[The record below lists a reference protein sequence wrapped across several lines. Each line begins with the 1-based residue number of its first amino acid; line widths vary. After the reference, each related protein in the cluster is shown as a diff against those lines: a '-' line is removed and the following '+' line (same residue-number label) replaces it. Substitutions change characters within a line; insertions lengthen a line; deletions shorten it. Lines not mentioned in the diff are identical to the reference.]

1 METSYVLNSFFLLFS
16 AVLIILMAPGFA
28 MLEAGLVRTKNVV
41 TVLTGNVLLYAVTS
55 FVFLLWGYNLMFGG
69 SGLFLNGIESSADYS
84 MLAFFFFQM
93 AFVSKTVSIMS
104 GGVSERIKILPF
116 MIFAIIMAG
125 IIYPLVGSWIWGGGF
140 LGEMHDLAGSTVIHS
155 VGGWAVLAAILVLG
169 PRKGKYTKDGHI
181 RPIPASNIPL
191 VTLGA
196 FLLWIGWFG
205 FNGGSNFIITGT
217 TDSGISNIDMVSK
230 IIINTNTAGIVGAMV
245 AAIIVYIQY
254 KKLDVTMILN
264 GALGGLVAITAG
276 ADVVGLWE
284 PIVIG
289 AIGGALVV
297 FAVPFFDKMKIDDPV
312 GAISVHLVNGIWG
325 TLAVALFNS
334 DFNFWIQLKGVLVVA
349 AFVVPITYI
358 SIYIIKQLFGLRCED
373 ECEYNGLDFD
383 ECGVESYP
391 EFVKSKT

>member
-1 METSYVLNSFFLLFS
+1 MDFAYVIDSFFLLFS

-55 FVFLLWGYNLMFGG
+55 FVFLIWGYNLMFGG
-69 SGLFLNGIESSADYS
+69 EGFFLAGVKVDGYSAV
-84 MLAFFFFQM
+84 AFFFFQM

-116 MIFAIIMAG
+116 MVFAVIMAG
-125 IIYPLVGSWIWGGGF
+125 FIYPMVGHWIWSGGF
-140 LGEMHDLAGSTVIHS
+140 LSDMHDLAGSTVIHS
-155 VGGWAVLAAILVLG
+155 VGGWAVLAAIMVLG
-169 PRKGKYTKDGHI
+169 PRAGKYSKDGKV

-196 FLLWIGWFG
+196 LLLWIGWFG
-205 FNGGSNFIITGT
+205 FNGGSNFQISSKENADLVGMII
-217 TDSGISNIDMVSK
+217 V
-230 IIINTNTAGIVGAMV
+230 NTNTAGLAG
-245 AAIIVYIQY
+245 AIIAALIVYMQY
-254 KKLDVTMILN
+254 RKLDVTMILN

-297 FAVPFFDKMKIDDPV
+297 YAVPFFDKIRIDDPV
-312 GAISVHLVNGIWG
+312 GAISVHLINGIWG
-325 TLAVALFNS
+325 TLAVAIFS
-334 DFNFWIQLKGVLVVA
+334 SEYSFMTQLKGVAVVGL
-349 AFVVPITYI
+349 FVFPLTYVI
-358 SIYIIKQLFGLRCED
+358 VYIIKNIFGLRCED
-373 ECEYNGLDFD
+373 ECEYNGLDYT

-391 EFVKSKT
+391 EFVKSKV